1 MGGRT
6 VMGRDHE
13 SHCEFPWH
21 KCTCTPVARLEELTL
36 LATQKL
42 DGLSAILKEMEEI
55 KNEQQQ
61 PA

>member
-1 MGGRT
+1 
-6 VMGRDHE
+6 MGRDHE